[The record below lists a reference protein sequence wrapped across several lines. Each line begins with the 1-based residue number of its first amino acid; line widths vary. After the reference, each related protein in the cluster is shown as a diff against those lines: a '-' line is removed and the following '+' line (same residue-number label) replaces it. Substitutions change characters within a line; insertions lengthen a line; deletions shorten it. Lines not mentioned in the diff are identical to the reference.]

1 MKLTEEQRNSIKNE
15 GNTYI
20 TACPGSGKT
29 RTLIAKLLRC
39 VDEVRDTARRIACI
53 TYTNAGV
60 YEIENRLRTYGKT
73 GDEDYCDIS
82 TIHSFCLNN
91 ILRYFYWRLEEY
103 SDGFT
108 VLPSD
113 SDRYR
118 EVVSNICSDYSLNAR
133 ARDQFELLNRDLNG
147 TPIIKS
153 DHITDEIAFDF
164 WERLK
169 QEKYI
174 DFPNLVYFS
183 YRLLSEMPSLVHA
196 LACRFAW
203 ILVDEFQD
211 TSALQVEILRLIAN
225 RRRTMFFLVGDPYQS
240 IYGFAGARPELM
252 KDFANE
258 INAQCD
264 FKLLSNF
271 RSSNQII
278 SHAERLCPR
287 IPSMAATGEAVHF
300 TEEPQ
305 YIHAENAF
313 EAITDYFIPVLD
325 ELDINYGNAAI
336 LAPWWIKLLH
346 LGRQLRDF
354 GIPIIGPG
362 ARPYKRNHLFALFA
376 EQICAYIEHPQPN
389 LVPQI
394 ERELFKLL
402 NNTNNS
408 FNFNVFSYKGRTTV
422 FKLIKKGIELRAQ
435 SESGILWLKQ
445 AVREFSKILHL
456 DEFIHQSNINLL
468 IESVNDMENEMIK
481 NGVDVPNLSVSDLG
495 MFASSLNNMHLRTI
509 HRAKGLE
516 FDAVAI
522 IDLHDGRI
530 PYFDAAKDEEINEAR
545 RVLYVAITRA
555 KRILMYFT
563 DNEDIRISPSRFL
576 YNGELGLI
584 L

>member
-1 MKLTEEQRNSIKNE
+1 MKLTIEQRNSTKHE
-15 GNTYI
+15 GNTFI
-20 TACPGSGKT
+20 IACPGSGKT
-29 RTLIAKLLRC
+29 QTLIAKLLRC
-39 VDEVRDTARRIACI
+39 VDVVRDTARRIACI

-60 YEIENRLRTYGKT
+60 YEIENRLRTYGKP
-73 GDEDYCDIS
+73 GDENYCDIS

-91 ILRYFYWRLEEY
+91 ILRYFYWRLQEY

-108 VLPSD
+108 ILPSD

-118 EVVSNICSDYSLNAR
+118 EIISNICIDYGLNAR
-133 ARDQFELLNRDLNG
+133 ARDQFELLNREPDG

-153 DHITDEIAFDF
+153 DQITDEIALDF

-174 DFPNLVYFS
+174 DFSNIIYFS
-183 YRLLSEMPSLVHA
+183 YRLLSKYPSLVHA

-211 TSALQVEILRLIAN
+211 TSALQVEILRLIAD
-225 RRRTMFFLVGDPYQS
+225 RGRTKFFLVGDPYQS

-252 KDFANE
+252 EVFVKE

-271 RSSNQII
+271 RSSTQII

-287 IPSMAATGEAVHF
+287 IPAMVAAGEAVRF
-300 TEEPQ
+300 KEEPR

-325 ELDINYGNAAI
+325 ELDINYGNSAI
-336 LAPWWIKLLH
+336 LAPWWVKLLH
-346 LGRQLRDF
+346 LGRKLRDF

-362 ARPYKRNHLFALFA
+362 ARPYKRNHLFALLA

-389 LVPQI
+389 LIPQI

-402 NNTNNS
+402 NNANNS
-408 FNFNVFSYKGRTTV
+408 FNFNVFSYQGRTTV
-422 FKLIKKGIELRAQ
+422 FRLIKKGADLRDQ
-435 SESGILWLKQ
+435 SENGILWLKQ
-445 AVREFSKILHL
+445 AVKEFSKILHL
-456 DEFIHQSNINLL
+456 DEFLHHSNIHLL
-468 IESVNDMENEMIK
+468 IESVNDMKNDMIRNE
-481 NGVDVPNLSVSDLG
+481 VDVENLSVSDLG
-495 MFASSLNNMHLRTI
+495 LFASSFNNMHLRTI
-509 HRAKGLE
+509 HRSKGLE

-522 IDLHDGRI
+522 IDLHDSRI
-530 PYFDAAKDEEINEAR
+530 PHFSATSTEELDEGR
-545 RVLYVAITRA
+545 RILYVAITRA
-555 KRILMYFT
+555 RRILMYFT
-563 DNEDIRISPSRFL
+563 DNEDLGIGPSRFL
-576 YNGELGLI
+576 YKGELGLI
-584 L
+584 